1 MKWFGRKSKQAITE
15 VSVEGPSDPLVVEEN
30 VLQKSI
36 LDLQDEITTQFI
48 DVRNEINLLSS
59 HLAQMTQPGYDTIDE
74 DAYSETHDA
83 EYAAYLRRFL

>member
-48 DVRNEINLLSS
+48 EFAPRPN
-59 HLAQMTQPGYDTIDE
+59 DT
-74 DAYSETHDA
+74 TG
-83 EYAAYLRRFL
+83 LRHH

>member
-36 LDLQDEITTQFI
+36 LELQDEITTQFI
-48 DVRNEINLLSS
+48 DVRNEINLSGHSVMDHLRGLTKTFERVELS
-59 HLAQMTQPGYDTIDE
+59 A
-74 DAYSETHDA
+74 
-83 EYAAYLRRFL
+83 RRSWSG